1 MADRTIER
9 IRKILIKT
17 VLPLR
22 KKKEEFFSKLR
33 FSIQFRIAL
42 NYMKLFIINSVIIVL
57 LFILTFITVCSVNHE
72 KEIDEIV
79 AGMEK
84 GEITKEEYHRVYE
97 NTDIKMRVEDT
108 AGNVIYDDIDYKAYN
123 SVNILGKAYCE
134 RTDGK
139 VRFIMFEDRQI
150 NAKKEYFIHFQMDYS
165 KEIDV
170 FVEVLGIMMIIILFL
185 TVYMVYCGRTQT
197 KRILKPID
205 DMSMAAQRLTANNL
219 SSQRLNVEG
228 TKNELKDLAGTI
240 NTMLDRLELS
250 YESQKQFVSDASHE
264 LRTPIAVIQGYIN
277 MLDRWGKEDKEV
289 MEESVEAIKNESQ
302 AMKELVEKLLFLSR
316 HDKKTL
322 KLNKEKFD
330 VAEMITDTLKETQMV
345 AKDRNVDTYG
355 IDSCYI
361 YGDKQ
366 SIKQAV
372 RVFVD
377 NAVKYSKEGDS
388 IIISCE
394 SKNGKC
400 YISIKDTGI
409 GMKRKDIDNIFKRF
423 YRADDVRKKNI
434 SGHGLGLSI
443 AKLIILKHTG
453 SITINSQYGT
463 GTTFTIML
471 PVLQYKK

>member
-1 MADRTIER
+1 
-9 IRKILIKT
+9 
-17 VLPLR
+17 
-22 KKKEEFFSKLR
+22 
-33 FSIQFRIAL
+33 
-42 NYMKLFIINSVIIVL
+42 
-57 LFILTFITVCSVNHE
+57 
-72 KEIDEIV
+72 
-79 AGMEK
+79 
-84 GEITKEEYHRVYE
+84 
-97 NTDIKMRVEDT
+97 
-108 AGNVIYDDIDYKAYN
+108 
-123 SVNILGKAYCE
+123 
-134 RTDGK
+134 
-139 VRFIMFEDRQI
+139 
-150 NAKKEYFIHFQMDYS
+150 
-165 KEIDV
+165 
-170 FVEVLGIMMIIILFL
+170 
-185 TVYMVYCGRTQT
+185 
-197 KRILKPID
+197 
-205 DMSMAAQRLTANNL
+205 
-219 SSQRLNVEG
+219 
-228 TKNELKDLAGTI
+228 
-240 NTMLDRLELS
+240 
-250 YESQKQFVSDASHE
+250 
-264 LRTPIAVIQGYIN
+264 
-277 MLDRWGKEDKEV
+277 
-289 MEESVEAIKNESQ
+289 
-302 AMKELVEKLLFLSR
+302 
-316 HDKKTL
+316 
-322 KLNKEKFD
+322 

-388 IIISCE
+388 IIFSCE